1 MTRITIDVVS
11 DTVCPWCF
19 IGKRRLEAALAARP
33 EVNADVRWRAY
44 QLNPDMPAEGM
55 DRKAYVAAKFGSDER
70 ARALYE
76 AVRTAGTTAGLDF
89 QFDRIERAP
98 NTLASHRLIRWAGS
112 AGCQDA
118 VVEALFAAYFFDG
131 RDLGEKS
138 VLVDVAR
145 QAGMDAALVGDL
157 LDQDRDVEL
166 VTQEVATAR
175 DMGITG
181 VPCFIFDGKT
191 AVQGAQDTDVLVQVI
206 DQLTGQEAP
215 AAG

>member
-19 IGKRRLEAALAARP
+19 IGKRRLEAALATRP
-33 EVNADVRWRAY
+33 EVAADVRWRAY

-76 AVRTAGTTAGLDF
+76 TVRTAGTTAGLDF
-89 QFDRIERAP
+89 RFDRIERAP

-145 QAGMDAALVGDL
+145 QAGMDAVLVGDL
-157 LDQDRDVEL
+157 LDQGRDVEL
-166 VTQEVATAR
+166 VAQEVAAAR

-191 AVQGAQDTDVLVQVI
+191 AVQGAQDADVLVRVI